1 MFIRATTAA
10 LLLATALLMPLCA
23 QEKSVRP
30 GVNDTFRDPDPKAFT
45 ERFEIES
52 REVFAKRKE
61 ILEAIKLKPTD
72 VVADIGAGTGLFTR
86 LFASNLGPEGR
97 VIAVDIAQKFLD
109 HIEVTCREQNL
120 RNVETLLCK
129 DDSTELPPESVDVAF
144 ICDTYHHFEFP
155 QKTMTSLLKALKPGG
170 RVILIDFKRIE
181 GESSD
186 WTMDHVRAGQEV
198 FEAEVLESGFRKA
211 NEIKDLLKENYM
223 VVFERA
229 EQEQAS
235 VEDQSPAGRGRGR
248 GMGAGR
254 GPGGGRGMGAGRGM
268 GTDPAMRVDQ
278 DVFHYLL
285 ERHELIRRE
294 VKNLDNGVETIT
306 ESDDEAVSP
315 MIQEHVAA
323 MHERVKTGRG
333 LRFWDEL
340 FVAIFKNHDKIK
352 MVVENTER
360 GVKVTETSDD
370 PYTVKLIQAHAVVV
384 SKFVKRGFDEA
395 HENHPVPAVDSKPAT
410 TSATTP
416 VADPNLLFPIIEGY
430 GGVVAVADA
439 VEPPRAGVKL
449 VLDVT
454 SEAKKPEEVSKGL
467 DRAARLLNL
476 YGAAGLK
483 ASDIN
488 ITVVLHGEATK
499 SVLSDE
505 AWESRLQM
513 KHNPNLPLIR
523 LLQKAGVEVMVCG
536 QALSYKKI
544 ERDEVAGEVSVAAAA
559 LTVLLNR
566 QADGFAYVPVP

>member
-1 MFIRATTAA
+1 MIMKTHLIG
-10 LLLATALLMPLCA
+10 LLLASAGAIALA

-30 GVNDTFRDPDPKAFT
+30 GINDTFRDPDPKAFT

-52 REVFAKRKE
+52 REVFAKRQE

-86 LFASNLGPEGR
+86 LFASSLGQEGR

-120 RNVETLLCK
+120 RNVETVLCK

-170 RVILIDFKRIE
+170 RVILIDFRRVE

-211 NEIKDLLKENYM
+211 DEIKDLLKENYM
-223 VVFERA
+223 VVFER
-229 EQEQAS
+229 EKQA
-235 VEDQSPAGRGRGR
+235 
-248 GMGAGR
+248 
-254 GPGGGRGMGAGRGM
+254 
-268 GTDPAMRVDQ
+268 
-278 DVFHYLL
+278 
-285 ERHELIRRE
+285 
-294 VKNLDNGVETIT
+294 
-306 ESDDEAVSP
+306 
-315 MIQEHVAA
+315 
-323 MHERVKTGRG
+323 
-333 LRFWDEL
+333 
-340 FVAIFKNHDKIK
+340 
-352 MVVENTER
+352 
-360 GVKVTETSDD
+360 
-370 PYTVKLIQAHAVVV
+370 
-384 SKFVKRGFDEA
+384 
-395 HENHPVPAVDSKPAT
+395 
-410 TSATTP
+410 
-416 VADPNLLFPIIEGY
+416 ADPNLLFPIIEGY
-430 GGVVAVADA
+430 GGIVAVADA
-439 VEPPRAGVKL
+439 VEPPRAGAKL

-454 SEAKKPEEVSKGL
+454 SEAKKPEEVNKGL

-476 YGAAGLK
+476 YGTAGLK
-483 ASDIN
+483 ASDIS

-499 SVLSDE
+499 SVLTDE

-523 LLQKAGVEVMVCG
+523 LLQKAGVEIIVCG
-536 QALSYKKI
+536 QALNYKKI
-544 ERDEVAGEVSVAAAA
+544 ERSEVGSDIPVAAAA

-566 QADGFAYVPVP
+566 QADGFAYVPVPW

>member
-1 MFIRATTAA
+1 MKLTAHHRAI
-10 LLLATALLMPLCA
+10 LCIASAFMTCPVSLIVA

-61 ILEAIKLKPTD
+61 ILDAIKLKPTD

-120 RNVETLLCK
+120 RNVEALLCT

-155 QKTMTSLLKALKPGG
+155 QKTMTSLLKAMKPGG

-211 NEIKDLLKENYM
+211 DEIKDLLKENYM
-223 VVFERA
+223 VVFERN
-229 EQEQAS
+229 
-235 VEDQSPAGRGRGR
+235 G
-248 GMGAGR
+248 
-254 GPGGGRGMGAGRGM
+254 
-268 GTDPAMRVDQ
+268 Q
-278 DVFHYLL
+278 D
-285 ERHELIRRE
+285 R
-294 VKNLDNGVETIT
+294 
-306 ESDDEAVSP
+306 
-315 MIQEHVAA
+315 
-323 MHERVKTGRG
+323 
-333 LRFWDEL
+333 
-340 FVAIFKNHDKIK
+340 
-352 MVVENTER
+352 
-360 GVKVTETSDD
+360 
-370 PYTVKLIQAHAVVV
+370 
-384 SKFVKRGFDEA
+384 
-395 HENHPVPAVDSKPAT
+395 
-410 TSATTP
+410 SATPP
-416 VADPNLLFPIIEGY
+416 VLLFPIIEGY

-439 VEPPRAGVKL
+439 VEPPRAGMKL

-454 SEAKKPEEVSKGL
+454 SEAKKPEEVNKGL
-467 DRAARLLNL
+467 DRTARLLNL
-476 YGAAGLK
+476 YGTAGLK
-483 ASDIN
+483 ASDIR

-523 LLQKAGVEVMVCG
+523 LLQEAGVEVMVCG
-536 QALSYKKI
+536 QALNYKKI
-544 ERDEVAGEVSVAAAA
+544 ERSEVAGEVSVAAAA

>member
-1 MFIRATTAA
+1 MTMKTHLIG
-10 LLLATALLMPLCA
+10 LLLASAGAIAFA

-30 GVNDTFRDPDPKAFT
+30 GINDTFRDPDPKAFT

-86 LFASNLGPEGR
+86 LFASSLGQEGR

-120 RNVETLLCK
+120 RNVETVLCK

-170 RVILIDFKRIE
+170 RVILIDFRRVE

-211 NEIKDLLKENYM
+211 DEIKDLLKENYM
-223 VVFERA
+223 VVFER
-229 EQEQAS
+229 EKQA
-235 VEDQSPAGRGRGR
+235 
-248 GMGAGR
+248 
-254 GPGGGRGMGAGRGM
+254 
-268 GTDPAMRVDQ
+268 
-278 DVFHYLL
+278 
-285 ERHELIRRE
+285 
-294 VKNLDNGVETIT
+294 
-306 ESDDEAVSP
+306 
-315 MIQEHVAA
+315 
-323 MHERVKTGRG
+323 
-333 LRFWDEL
+333 
-340 FVAIFKNHDKIK
+340 
-352 MVVENTER
+352 
-360 GVKVTETSDD
+360 
-370 PYTVKLIQAHAVVV
+370 
-384 SKFVKRGFDEA
+384 
-395 HENHPVPAVDSKPAT
+395 
-410 TSATTP
+410 
-416 VADPNLLFPIIEGY
+416 ADPNLLFPIIEGY
-430 GGVVAVADA
+430 GGIVAVADA
-439 VEPPRAGVKL
+439 VEPPRAGAKL

-454 SEAKKPEEVSKGL
+454 SEAKKPEEVNKGL

-476 YGAAGLK
+476 YGTAGLK
-483 ASDIN
+483 ASDIS

-499 SVLSDE
+499 SVLTDE

-523 LLQKAGVEVMVCG
+523 LLQKAGVEIIVCG
-536 QALSYKKI
+536 QALNYKKI
-544 ERDEVAGEVSVAAAA
+544 ERSEVGSDIPVAAAA

-566 QADGFAYVPVP
+566 QADGFAYVPVPW